1 MLNIFR
7 KTTENERKE
16 EEERTEWEYSRYK
29 PAKNRSSDADLRCEG
44 EIMKD
49 KERFGRTRTSLMK
62 HLREEFGRDAADRA
76 LRRINKRRTEGY
88 FKHGDT

>member
-7 KTTENERKE
+7 KTGENERKE
-16 EEERTEWEYSRYK
+16 ENSRF
-29 PAKNRSSDADLRCEG
+29 NRDFSRVNEQKTTSSDADLRCE
-44 EIMKD
+44 EAIMKD

-62 HLREEFGRDAADRA
+62 YLRAEYGNDVADRA

-88 FKHGDT
+88 LNYQK